1 VNAMMRSV
9 LISVIFNFTLGAIPA
24 FAQIDCGTFCMSY
37 CAKREPGAG
46 YDNGN
51 CQIGCNH
58 GCYWYLAEHQGQ
70 LQKPAAAKRRKP
82 AASYR

>member
-1 VNAMMRSV
+1 MMRSV
-9 LISVIFNFTLGAIPA
+9 LISVIFSFTLGALPA
-24 FAQIDCGTFCMSY
+24 FAQIDCGAYCISY

-58 GCYWYLAEHQGQ
+58 GCYWYLSEHQGQ
-70 LQKPAAAKRRKP
+70 LPKPAAAKRRKP

>member
-1 VNAMMRSV
+1 MMRSV
-9 LISVIFNFTLGAIPA
+9 LISIIFSFALGAIPA
-24 FAQIDCGTFCMSY
+24 FAQIDCGAYCISY

-58 GCYWYLAEHQGQ
+58 GCYWYLSEHQGQ
-70 LQKPAAAKRRKP
+70 LPKPATAKRRKP

>member
-1 VNAMMRSV
+1 MMRSV
-9 LISVIFNFTLGAIPA
+9 LISVIFSFALGAFPA
-24 FAQIDCGTFCMSY
+24 FAQIDCGTYCISY

-58 GCYWYLAEHQGQ
+58 GCYWYLSEHQGQ
-70 LQKPAAAKRRKP
+70 LPKPATAKRRKP